1 MQNKKLLLEKV
12 LVKRKLPENYN
23 IKDDFLFSNEIER
36 ELPDLYSELHKNIC
50 INSDQYLWKN
60 LSFLDETFFRREKR
74 RKNKLSNFK
83 FLLKSFTKKKRVV
96 DEGLWLIDNWS
107 HGYFHWFGDVLQKY
121 YTLKKR
127 NTKLILPASYSK
139 KDFIISSSKVL
150 KIELEFI
157 QENEIIKCK
166 NLTIVPTSFISGNFY
181 NNIILRIQSKF
192 HNTIA
197 TNSNLANK
205 ILYLSRELTDRRK
218 IGNDAEIRD
227 LIKKKGGETV
237 ILEKMSWVEQL
248 GYFQNCEILI
258 SPHGAGLTNMIFCFK
273 KVKVIEFRH
282 HHSNIQN
289 MYFSMSSTLKLNYF
303 YIKCQGK
310 DTDPHTSNINV
321 PIGELNSLLDNF
333 VS

>member
-50 INSDQYLWKN
+50 INADQYLWKN
-60 LSFLDETFFRREKR
+60 LSFLDETFFRREK

-96 DEGLWLIDNWS
+96 DEGLWLVDNWS

-121 YTLKKR
+121 YALKKR
-127 NTKLILPASYSK
+127 NIKLILPASYSK

-166 NLTIVPTSFISGNFY
+166 NLTIVPTTFISGNFY
-181 NNIILRIQSKF
+181 HEPIIKLRKGLIKTQINAYNYNRIYVTRKNARF
-192 HNTIA
+192 
-197 TNSNLANK
+197 
-205 ILYLSRELTDRRK
+205 RK
-218 IGNDAEIRD
+218 IKNENE
-227 LIKKKGGETV
+227 LIKCLHNYNFH
-237 ILEKMSWVEQL
+237 ILDFDNIKFEEERKSCL
-248 GYFQNCEILI
+248 NIDIFI
-258 SPHGAGLTNMIFCFK
+258 SIHGSGLTNQLLMSSKIKVLELRHVESTQNTFFSLASALENDYYYLNCDPVQKQDPVHSADLNVDIGKFK
-273 KVKVIEFRH
+273 K
-282 HHSNIQN
+282 
-289 MYFSMSSTLKLNYF
+289 L
-303 YIKCQGK
+303 IKQ
-310 DTDPHTSNINV
+310 I
-321 PIGELNSLLDNF
+321 IG
-333 VS
+333 